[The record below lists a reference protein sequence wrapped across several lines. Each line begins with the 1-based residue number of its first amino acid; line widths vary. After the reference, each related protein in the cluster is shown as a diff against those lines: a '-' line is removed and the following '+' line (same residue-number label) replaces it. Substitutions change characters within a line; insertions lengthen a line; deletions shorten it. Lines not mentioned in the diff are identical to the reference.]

1 MCPAAVGWQD
11 YLAATYKR
19 VASELHPD
27 GMYIDQHGFG
37 NEWKIC
43 YSPDHEHFVPMPP
56 IRGEQETGQKIRA
69 SVPREIATLTEE
81 VPTDVNSQYQD
92 GALGYS
98 VAHTDPQLAPHR
110 VHLFRFC
117 FPDFKVFQ
125 LVSYNNFVEGGW
137 ARLKFPFFNGEG
149 TWLGNGIPGGFDADA
164 QAFLRRSFGILHEHR
179 AAFTSSD
186 VEPLIPTESPLICA
200 NRFSGERETV
210 WTLFNT
216 GYQTYRGPSLR
227 VPHRKGAEYFDLWN
241 DQPLEPEIKGGTAV
255 LSVEIG
261 PQEVG
266 CVGQVY

>member
-1 MCPAAVGWQD
+1 
-11 YLAATYKR
+11 
-19 VASELHPD
+19 
-27 GMYIDQHGFG
+27 MYIDQHGFG

-43 YSPDHEHFVPMPP
+43 YSPDHGHFVPMPP
-56 IRGEQETGQKIRA
+56 IRGEQQMGRKIRA
-69 SVPREIATLTEE
+69 SVPPEIATLTEE

-98 VAHTDPQLAPHR
+98 VAHADPRLAPHR

-164 QAFLRRSFGILHEHR
+164 RAFLRRSFRILHEHR
-179 AAFTSSD
+179 AAFTSDD
-186 VEPLIPTESPLICA
+186 VEPLVPTESPLICA
-200 NRFSGERETV
+200 NRFPTDGETV
-210 WTLFNT
+210 WTLLNV
-216 GYQTYRGPSLR
+216 GYQTHRGPVLR
-227 VPHRKGAEYFDLWN
+227 APHRRGAKYVDLWN
-241 DQPLEPEIKGGTAV
+241 DQPLEPQIKEGDAI

-261 PQEVG
+261 PQEMG
-266 CVGQVY
+266 CVAQVY